1 MYEDRT
7 RIEFGAGGSSTVP
20 LLFSPQVPRCMAA
33 GPGGRPL
40 RVLFDTGTDPSAIDL
55 GLARR
60 LGLPLGGFS
69 LGSGAASDSVPFAE
83 SVLPWLRIGDLVL
96 RDLYVLALDLR
107 ASPLDV
113 DLVLGYNVLP
123 YLRLHIDYRD
133 ARLRLCHPDLGP
145 PQPSPQGALLPL
157 SFYEHFPAL
166 SDLWVDE
173 HLHLPL
179 VTIDTGSNGGLT
191 LGADL
196 AARLGLLSDEPDA
209 STGHG
214 IGFGGASNIVQG
226 LATSLRLGPFLLE
239 NIELDAPTA
248 VAGDLPRLGRANLG
262 NRLLSRFASLT
273 LDYHRGLC
281 VLERT

>member
-7 RIEFGAGGSSTVP
+7 RLEFGVGGSSMVP
-20 LLFSPQVPRCMAA
+20 LLFAPQVPRCMAA

-60 LGLPLGGFS
+60 LGLPLGEFS
-69 LGSGAASDSVPFAE
+69 LGSGAASDSVSFAE

-96 RDLYVLALDLR
+96 RDLYVLALDLSC
-107 ASPLDV
+107 SPLDV

-123 YLRLHIDYRD
+123 YLRLHIDYR
-133 ARLRLCHPDLGP
+133 AGRLRLCHPDLGP

-173 HLHLPL
+173 HVHLPL
-179 VTIDTGSNGGLT
+179 ATIDTGSNGGLT

-196 AARLGLLSDEPDA
+196 AVRLGLQSDDQETV
-209 STGHG
+209 TGQA

-226 LATSLRLGPFLLE
+226 QAASLRLGSFLLE
-239 NIELDAPTA
+239 DVELDAPTTL
-248 VAGDLPRLGRANLG
+248 AGDLPRLGRANLG
-262 NRLLSRFASLT
+262 NRLLARFASLT

-281 VLERT
+281 LLER